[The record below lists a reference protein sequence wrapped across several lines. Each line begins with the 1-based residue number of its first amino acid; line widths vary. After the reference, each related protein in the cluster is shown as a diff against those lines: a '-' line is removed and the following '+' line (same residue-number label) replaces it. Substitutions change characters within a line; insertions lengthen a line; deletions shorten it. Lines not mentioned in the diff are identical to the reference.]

1 MSTWTYPSLF
11 TVCDK
16 SWTEVIERERT
27 LLLPLKL
34 INTRATEERDKKKG
48 RQSVIEQV
56 NMFIKRGSREAES
69 SEDSL
74 IEFSK
79 VWNFSRKSDESALN
93 GSGMKCSQK
102 FWIKIIYEKLILI
115 SFSYIIFRGVGFF
128 RKHIWFDLKSYVSG
142 RGWCG
147 CHHTKQDY
155 FFSEQSLSS
164 WSKQQRST
172 EATVHCP
179 GQQGGRLSLYC

>member
-1 MSTWTYPSLF
+1 MGLSLF

-16 SWTEVIERERT
+16 SWTEVIERELT

-56 NMFIKRGSREAES
+56 NMFIKRGSREVES

-79 VWNFSRKSDESALN
+79 V
-93 GSGMKCSQK
+93 
-102 FWIKIIYEKLILI
+102 
-115 SFSYIIFRGVGFF
+115 
-128 RKHIWFDLKSYVSG
+128 
-142 RGWCG
+142 
-147 CHHTKQDY
+147 
-155 FFSEQSLSS
+155 
-164 WSKQQRST
+164 
-172 EATVHCP
+172 
-179 GQQGGRLSLYC
+179 